1 VTQLKS
7 EFALGNVAGSPMAPS
22 RELWKGPILEEL
34 ENMLAANNLLIRQF
48 LNHDEDFQL
57 FLEHEARFPDRK
69 ALSQVNLVNDLGKED
84 YVRLLEEFHQAR
96 TETQEAT
103 GCEFECWRFLAGHQD
118 LSLLQSLREE
128 TDRKLEAR
136 LSNVLPPEKEQIFLA
151 QWNAVRKRQ
160 GAQSKITL
168 GILLED
174 QS

>member
-1 VTQLKS
+1 
-7 EFALGNVAGSPMAPS
+7 MAPS